1 MTTST
6 PVPERAVDA
15 AAEAVA
21 SPFPFAPRGTK
32 GYSPAAVDDFLR
44 LARAAFE
51 TPPAP
56 QDVDDVEAELVE
68 VQNLEGDASEVGTP
82 EPEAG
87 EVALA
92 EPAAEPGAVEAPAAA
107 PSAVET
113 PAAAPFTSES
123 VRHVSFALVRK
134 GYAIGA
140 VDAALGRIE
149 DAFAAREREAT
160 VAAVGT
166 AEWVESARV
175 TAQEVL
181 ERLTRPEGKRFR
193 RAGFL
198 RFGYR
203 IDEVDIV
210 ADKLVG
216 FFERGDAI
224 TVEQVRAAA
233 FRMQRRGY
241 NEAQVDAVL
250 DAVVEVMLA
259 IR

>member
-1 MTTST
+1 M
-6 PVPERAVDA
+6 DA

-51 TPPAP
+51 APAALP
-56 QDVDDVEAELVE
+56 ADEPATVDAAEVGPVVEA
-68 VQNLEGDASEVGTP
+68 NDDGDA
-82 EPEAG
+82 
-87 EVALA
+87 A
-92 EPAAEPGAVEAPAAA
+92 EPAEVEVAATVVEAAA
-107 PSAVET
+107 PTEFSSA
-113 PAAAPFTSES
+113 S

-134 GYAIGA
+134 GYSIGA
-140 VDAALGRIE
+140 VDAALARIE

-166 AEWVESARV
+166 AEWVESARA

-181 ERLTRPEGKRFR
+181 ERLTRPAGKRFR

-216 FFERGDAI
+216 YFERGDTI

-241 NEAQVDAVL
+241 NEAQVDALL
-250 DAVVEVMLA
+250 DTVVEVMLA

>member
-1 MTTST
+1 M
-6 PVPERAVDA
+6 DA

-51 TPPAP
+51 APAALP
-56 QDVDDVEAELVE
+56 ADEPATVDAAEVDLVVEA
-68 VQNLEGDASEVGTP
+68 NDDGDV
-82 EPEAG
+82 
-87 EVALA
+87 A
-92 EPAAEPGAVEAPAAA
+92 EPAEVEVAASAVEAAA
-107 PSAVET
+107 PTEFSSA
-113 PAAAPFTSES
+113 S

-134 GYAIGA
+134 GYSIGA
-140 VDAALGRIE
+140 VDAALARIE

-160 VAAVGT
+160 IAAVGT
-166 AEWVESARV
+166 AEWVESARA

-181 ERLTRPEGKRFR
+181 ERLTRPAGKRFR

-216 FFERGDAI
+216 YFERGDTI

-241 NEAQVDAVL
+241 NEAQVDALL
-250 DAVVEVMLA
+250 DTVVEVMLA

>member
-1 MTTST
+1 M
-6 PVPERAVDA
+6 DA

-51 TPPAP
+51 TPVVAP
-56 QDVDDVEAELVE
+56 DGDVVEASV
-68 VQNLEGDASEVGTP
+68 LEA
-82 EPEAG
+82 
-87 EVALA
+87 VA
-92 EPAAEPGAVEAPAAA
+92 
-107 PSAVET
+107 SAVEE
-113 PAAAPFTSES
+113 PVPAPFTSES

-134 GYAIGA
+134 GYSIGA

-160 VAAVGT
+160 VTALGT
-166 AEWVESARV
+166 AEWVESARA

-181 ERLTRPEGKRFR
+181 ERLTRPAGKRFR
-193 RAGFL
+193 RAEFL

-216 FFERGDAI
+216 FFERGDTI

>member
-1 MTTST
+1 M
-6 PVPERAVDA
+6 DA

-56 QDVDDVEAELVE
+56 QDVDDVEAEQVE

-92 EPAAEPGAVEAPAAA
+92 EPAAEPGAVEA
-107 PSAVET
+107 

-241 NEAQVDAVL
+241 NEAQVDVVL

>member
-56 QDVDDVEAELVE
+56 QDVDDVEAEQVE

-92 EPAAEPGAVEAPAAA
+92 EPAAEPGAVEA
-107 PSAVET
+107 

>member
-1 MTTST
+1 MVTPMTTPAHEKS
-6 PVPERAVDA
+6 VDA

-21 SPFPFAPRGTK
+21 SPFPFAPRGEK
-32 GYSPAAVDDFLR
+32 GYDPASVDDFLR
-44 LARAAFE
+44 QARAAFE
-51 TPPAP
+51 TP
-56 QDVDDVEAELVE
+56 
-68 VQNLEGDASEVGTP
+68 SEP
-82 EPEAG
+82 
-87 EVALA
+87 VA
-92 EPAAEPGAVEAPAAA
+92 PAAEADAGSAAGDAADAPSTAAA
-107 PSAVET
+107 ID
-113 PAAAPFTSES
+113 AAA
-123 VRHVSFALVRK
+123 VRGVSFALVRR

-149 DAFAAREREAT
+149 DAFAARERE
-160 VAAVGT
+160 VRIAAIGSN
-166 AEWVESARV
+166 EWVELARA

-181 ERLTRPEGKRFR
+181 ERLSRAPGTRFR
-193 RAGFL
+193 KAGFL

-210 ADKLVG
+210 ADKLVAY
-216 FFERGDAI
+216 FERGEAV

-241 NEAQVDAVL
+241 DETQVDAVL

>member
-1 MTTST
+1 MTPAHDKS
-6 PVPERAVDA
+6 VDA

-21 SPFPFAPRGTK
+21 SPFPFAPRGEK
-32 GYSPAAVDDFLR
+32 GYEPTGVDEFLR
-44 LARAAFE
+44 RARAAFE
-51 TPPAP
+51 EPTAPPADDA
-56 QDVDDVEAELVE
+56 DVH
-68 VQNLEGDASEVGTP
+68 DARATTDT
-82 EPEAG
+82 
-87 EVALA
+87 
-92 EPAAEPGAVEAPAAA
+92 AAA
-107 PSAVET
+107 GDDAPID
-113 PAAAPFTSES
+113 AAA
-123 VRHVSFALVRK
+123 VRSVSFALVRR

-149 DAFAAREREAT
+149 DAFAAREREAKI
-160 VAAVGT
+160 AAIGSND
-166 AEWVESARV
+166 WVELART

-181 ERLTRPEGKRFR
+181 ERLSRAPGTRFR
-193 RAGFL
+193 KAGVL

-210 ADKLVG
+210 ADKLVAY
-216 FFERGDAI
+216 FERGEAV

-241 NEAQVDAVL
+241 DEAQVDAVL

>member
-56 QDVDDVEAELVE
+56 QDVDDVEAEQVE

-92 EPAAEPGAVEAPAAA
+92 EPAAEPGAVEA
-107 PSAVET
+107 

-241 NEAQVDAVL
+241 NEAQVDVVL